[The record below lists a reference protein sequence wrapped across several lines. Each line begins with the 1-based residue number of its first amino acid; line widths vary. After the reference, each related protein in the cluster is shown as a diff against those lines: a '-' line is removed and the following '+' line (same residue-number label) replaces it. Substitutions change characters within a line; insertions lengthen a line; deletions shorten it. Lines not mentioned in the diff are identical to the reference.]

1 MTQSRASSY
10 VHDSEDYQ
18 APEIN
23 IIEDKT
29 HFSVAKHIR
38 GIKQDGFDFGST
50 AVKSNS
56 KSDKSISNNKASE
69 TTGNKEK
76 KAQMS
81 EDEYIQLLLN
91 KSVLDKS
98 SKESNR
104 NSDKNASKSRD
115 TQEKEKPQTHRKI
128 NLK

>member
-1 MTQSRASSY
+1 
-10 VHDSEDYQ
+10 
-18 APEIN
+18 
-23 IIEDKT
+23 
-29 HFSVAKHIR
+29 
-38 GIKQDGFDFGST
+38 
-50 AVKSNS
+50 
-56 KSDKSISNNKASE
+56 
-69 TTGNKEK
+69 
-76 KAQMS
+76 MS

-115 TQEKEKPQTHRKI
+115 NQEKEKPQTHRKI

>member
-23 IIEDKT
+23 IIDNSKDKT

-50 AVKSNS
+50 AVKS
-56 KSDKSISNNKASE
+56 ISNK
-69 TTGNKEK
+69 
-76 KAQMS
+76 
-81 EDEYIQLLLN
+81 
-91 KSVLDKS
+91 
-98 SKESNR
+98 
-104 NSDKNASKSRD
+104 
-115 TQEKEKPQTHRKI
+115 
-128 NLK
+128 